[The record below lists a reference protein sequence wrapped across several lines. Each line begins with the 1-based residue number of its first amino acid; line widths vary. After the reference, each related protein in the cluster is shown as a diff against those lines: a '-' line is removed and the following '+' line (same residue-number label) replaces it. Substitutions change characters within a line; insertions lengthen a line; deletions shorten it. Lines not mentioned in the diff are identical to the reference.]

1 MRSDIRISRS
11 YNYRQAITFNGGG
24 ENFLIARSNVTSDA
38 REIDRDLIIKL
49 ESDDAGREEELAR
62 TTIRFLGEGMTVV
75 GREGKKK
82 GKESDLLGE
91 ERVEEGQKGEIGWE
105 EDKTEG
111 SEGTEFL
118 IKFLF
123 RSSYPPRST
132 EPDKA
137 VRVKRS
143 YRK

>member
-1 MRSDIRISRS
+1 M
-11 YNYRQAITFNGGG
+11 
-24 ENFLIARSNVTSDA
+24 
-38 REIDRDLIIKL
+38 

-62 TTIRFLGEGMTVV
+62 TTVRFLGEGMTAV
-75 GREGKKK
+75 GRRRKKKK
-82 GKESDLLGE
+82 GKE
-91 ERVEEGQKGEIGWE
+91 RIRPPREGGGTEGWE

>member
-1 MRSDIRISRS
+1 M
-11 YNYRQAITFNGGG
+11 
-24 ENFLIARSNVTSDA
+24 IARSNVTSDA

-49 ESDDAGREEELAR
+49 ESVEKRIRHVRSFVSWERER
-62 TTIRFLGEGMTVV
+62 K
-75 GREGKKK
+75 REKKK
-82 GKESDLLGE
+82 ERIRLGGGERGTEGRDL
-91 ERVEEGQKGEIGWE
+91 GWE

-123 RSSYPPRST
+123 RSSYPARST

>member
-1 MRSDIRISRS
+1 MKERKKERI
-11 YNYRQAITFNGGG
+11 Q
-24 ENFLIARSNVTSDA
+24 
-38 REIDRDLIIKL
+38 
-49 ESDDAGREEELAR
+49 
-62 TTIRFLGEGMTVV
+62 LGEGGGGTE
-75 GREGKKK
+75 GR
-82 GKESDLLGE
+82 DL
-91 ERVEEGQKGEIGWE
+91 GWE

-123 RSSYPPRST
+123 RSSYPARST

>member
-1 MRSDIRISRS
+1 M
-11 YNYRQAITFNGGG
+11 
-24 ENFLIARSNVTSDA
+24 
-38 REIDRDLIIKL
+38 
-49 ESDDAGREEELAR
+49 
-62 TTIRFLGEGMTVV
+62 
-75 GREGKKK
+75 
-82 GKESDLLGE
+82 
-91 ERVEEGQKGEIGWE
+91 EEGQKGEIGWE